1 MDFRTRMDFKM
12 KCKYCQ
18 SRFVEQINCP
28 QCGAP
33 TGFDNFIFN
42 INKELP
48 YMCLFFLWG
57 FIAIVGMI
65 LLVSVL
71 Q

>member
-1 MDFRTRMDFKM
+1 M

-18 SRFVEQINCP
+18 SNFIEQSSCP

-33 TGFDNFIFN
+33 TEFNKFIFD

-57 FIAIVGMI
+57 FMAIISMI
-65 LLVSVL
+65 LLVSIL
-71 Q
+71 